1 MSFQTHNTFI
11 HRRNTNLDILM
22 KSESFLSLHRH
33 NANEMFEAQKG
44 SKDIV
49 KIVSDVSGSTLMLR
63 SYENTFLRKENENN
77 DFLQQ
82 FLLFYVSL
90 CHAFRKV
97 KITITVTILA
107 STPMHNNVLPLCSF
121 KWSSSVNLDG
131 FWLVSI
137 IYHYHY
143 HYHPHKIGIIINL

>member
-77 DFLQQ
+77 
-82 FLLFYVSL
+82 
-90 CHAFRKV
+90 
-97 KITITVTILA
+97 
-107 STPMHNNVLPLCSF
+107 
-121 KWSSSVNLDG
+121 NL
-131 FWLVSI
+131 I
-137 IYHYHY
+137 
-143 HYHPHKIGIIINL
+143 

>member
-1 MSFQTHNTFI
+1 MKIMSLITCPSKPIIPSFI
-11 HRRNTNLDILM
+11 VRTQIKIFWWNLRAFWACIDTTQM
-22 KSESFLSLHRH
+22 V
-33 NANEMFEAQKG
+33 QKG

-49 KIVSDVSGSTLMLR
+49 KIVSDVSGSTLMLW

-90 CHAFRKV
+90 RHAFRKV
-97 KITITVTILA
+97 KITITATILA

-121 KWSSSVNLDG
+121 KCSSSVNLDG

-137 IYHYHY
+137 IYHFRSYWE
-143 HYHPHKIGIIINL
+143 KKKFWK